1 MIKRRIF
8 LAWRQLM
15 SRKGRFLVALA
26 GIGFA
31 DILIMTQLGF
41 KSALLDSN
49 TRLPSILNADLI
61 IVSSQAQNF
70 GVLKDFSRRR
80 LFQAKNLTEIVRAEP
95 LYLNL
100 ATWKNPQTNSESS
113 ILVFGFNPA
122 QSAFR
127 LPELTQSSRL
137 IQYPDVVLFDRASN
151 GQYENVIAQIEQ
163 GKKVYTEIQGR
174 KKQIIGLYQV
184 GASFIADGS
193 LITSD
198 QNFLRI
204 FNSRNAG
211 AVSLGLVTLKAGS
224 NPNQVAEKLQKELPG
239 DVKVFTRQAYIES
252 ERLYWE
258 KNTSIGF
265 VFSFGVIVGIF
276 VGVIIVY
283 QILFSDV
290 SDHLSE
296 YATLKAIGYNDSY
309 LLGVVFQEAIILAI
323 VGFVPGSLISIGLYN
338 LISNATNLPLLITTT
353 RLLEV
358 FLLTLGMCALS
369 GAIAM
374 RKLRSADPADIF

>member
-1 MIKRRIF
+1 MIRRRIP

-15 SRKGRFLVALA
+15 NRKGRFLVALA

-49 TRLPSILNADLI
+49 TRLPGFLNADLI
-61 IVSSQAQNF
+61 LVSSQAQNF
-70 GVLKDFSRRR
+70 GLLKEFSRRR
-80 LFQAKNLTEIVRAEP
+80 LFQAKNLPEVARVEP

-100 ATWKNPQTNSESS
+100 ANWKNPQTKLENA

-122 QSAFR
+122 QPAFR
-127 LPELTQSSRL
+127 LPELTQNARL
-137 IQYPDVVLFDRASN
+137 MQYPDVVLFDQAAN
-151 GQYENVIAQIEQ
+151 GEYELVIAQIEQ
-163 GKKVYTEIQGR
+163 GKRVTTEIQGR
-174 KKQIIGLYQV
+174 EITVSGLYQV
-184 GASFIADGS
+184 GASFIAEGS
-193 LITSD
+193 VMTSD

-204 FNSRNAG
+204 FNGRTAG
-211 AVSLGLVTLKAGS
+211 EVSLGLITLNAG
-224 NPNQVAEKLQKELPG
+224 NDLNLVAEKLRKKLPD
-239 DVKVFTRQAYIES
+239 DVKVFTQQEYVQR
-252 ERLYWE
+252 ERTYWE
-258 KNTSIGF
+258 TSTSIGF
-265 VFSFGVIVGIF
+265 VFSFGVVVGIF

-296 YATLKAIGYNDSY
+296 YATLKAVGYGDNY
-309 LLGVVFQEAIILAI
+309 LLGIVFQEAIILAI
-323 VGFVPGSLISIGLYN
+323 FGFLPAGLISIGLYN
-338 LISNATNLPLLITTT
+338 LISSATNLPLVMTAT

-358 FLLTLGMCALS
+358 FVMTLGMCTAS
-369 GAIAM
+369 SAIAV